1 MKEFWDDGTIKDV
14 PVTQPVMTLE
24 VPRYEYARLVR
35 DAERFQIL
43 VKLAKNLDAYDLK
56 KVLDALINQSVMED
70 E

>member
-1 MKEFWDDGTIKDV
+1 MKDIFDNEIQIA
-14 PVTQPVMTLE
+14 QPVVTLE

-43 VKLAKNLDAYDLK
+43 VKLAKNLDTYDLK
-56 KVLDALINQSVMED
+56 KVLDVLINPSVMED

>member
-1 MKEFWDDGTIKDV
+1 MKDIFGNEV
-14 PVTQPVMTLE
+14 QVTQPVVTLE

-56 KVLDALINQSVMED
+56 KVLEVLLKSDDLD

>member
-1 MKEFWDDGTIKDV
+1 MKDIFGNEV
-14 PVTQPVMTLE
+14 QVTQPVVTLE

-43 VKLAKNLDAYDLK
+43 FKLAKNLDAYDLK
-56 KVLDALINQSVMED
+56 KVLDVLINQSVTED

>member
-1 MKEFWDDGTIKDV
+1 MKDIFGNEVQI
-14 PVTQPVMTLE
+14 PQPVVTLKI
-24 VPRYEYARLVR
+24 PRYEYAKLVR

-56 KVLDALINQSVMED
+56 KVLDVLINQSVTED

>member
-1 MKEFWDDGTIKDV
+1 MKDIFGNEIQIA
-14 PVTQPVMTLE
+14 QPVVTLE

-43 VKLAKNLDAYDLK
+43 VKLAKNLDTYDLK
-56 KVLDALINQSVMED
+56 KVLDVLMKSDDVD